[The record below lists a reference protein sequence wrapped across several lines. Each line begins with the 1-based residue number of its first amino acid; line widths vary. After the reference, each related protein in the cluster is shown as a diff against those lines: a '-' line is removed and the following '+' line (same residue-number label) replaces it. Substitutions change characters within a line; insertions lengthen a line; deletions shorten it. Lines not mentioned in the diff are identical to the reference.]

1 MSSEQDPLVS
11 VVIGTKNSASTLGVC
26 LEAVRAQTYAGIEVL
41 VVDNYSDDDTVEIA
55 RKYTEYVYEKGPE
68 RTAQWNHAIE
78 QARGDC
84 IQILAAD
91 AEMTP
96 DVIAECVAL
105 YQVGHGM
112 VIIPEKHV
120 GTGFWTRARA
130 LERECYLGDD
140 TIEAPWFYSKE
151 GLREVGGFNQEMFAG
166 EDWDLFNRLKTAGY
180 TYERCR
186 SFIHHHL
193 GHLRFGDAIRKKY
206 YYGSQL
212 RSFIR
217 DHRSSSMAKV
227 PLFRLAYIRN
237 WKKLLRHPILS
248 LGFLTL
254 KFFETVA
261 VALSL
266 ALPKRFQAATPYRK
280 TG

>member
-1 MSSEQDPLVS
+1 MSTEENVLVS
-11 VVIGTKNSASTLGVC
+11 VVIGTKNSAATLGLC
-26 LEAVRAQTYAGIEVL
+26 LEAVRKQTYGNLEII
-41 VVDNYSDDDTVEIA
+41 VVDNFSDDDTTTIA
-55 RKYTEYVYEKGPE
+55 RGYTETVYEKGPE
-68 RTAQWNHAIE
+68 RTAQWNDAIKKS
-78 QARGDC
+78 RGEC

-96 DVIAECVAL
+96 EVIAECVAL
-105 YQVGHGM
+105 YRAGHGM

-151 GLREVGGFNQEMFAG
+151 GLDKVGGFNEAMFAG

-180 TYERCR
+180 TYQRCHA
-186 SFIHHHL
+186 FIHHHL

-212 RSFIR
+212 KSFIR

-227 PLFRLAYIRN
+227 PLFRMAYIRN
-237 WKKLLRHPILS
+237 WKKLLKHPILS
-248 LGFLTL
+248 VGFLTL
-254 KFFETVA
+254 KFFETIA

-266 ALPKRFQAATPYRK
+266 VLPRGSRAATPYRK
-280 TG
+280 AG